1 MQCIAIHYHFLEV
14 ASQMFMF
21 PPYSSINYR
30 WCIVLIFSFND
41 PTIRQGDRSLVY
53 LHFQPKYL
61 LYLERGARANV
72 SDCWLLTGPAQS
84 AANLLIRDN
93 LRTMAESW
101 VLLTT
106 ATWLIRHPHTQHA
119 NIYSLHLWHLAPS
132 LSVLCPFTV
141 GFYVFPSREREES

>member
-1 MQCIAIHYHFLEV
+1 MDNAMYHHSLSLSGSCISNVYV
-14 ASQMFMF
+14 WW
-21 PPYSSINYR
+21 
-30 WCIVLIFSFND
+30 WCIVLIFSYND
-41 PTIRQGDRSLVY
+41 PTIWWGDRSSVY

-61 LYLERGARANV
+61 LYLEREVRANV

-93 LRTMAESW
+93 LRTMAAWRSPGSSSP
-101 VLLTT
+101 LP
-106 ATWLIRHPHTQHA
+106 TWLIRHRHTQHA

-141 GFYVFPSREREES
+141 GFYVFPSREVS